1 MTDFFRFEQDFVES
15 LRCIPMQVRYKLDT
29 CGIKLKLQQWN
40 LFTLE
45 DRERLVSNDVKDV
58 AMIRAYRSIL
68 TELIQARSGEA
79 PTELPVESLPAWLND
94 WQVPAV
100 LMARTTDL
108 GRELSIEQW
117 QRLSPL
123 QRFALI
129 KLSQSSHEQNNFQP
143 ALAEFG
149 LL

>member
-45 DRERLVSNDVKDV
+45 DRERLVSNGVEDV
-58 AMIRAYRSIL
+58 AAIRAYRSIL

-94 WQVPAV
+94 RQVPAV

>member
-1 MTDFFRFEQDFVES
+1 MADFFQFEQDFVES

-29 CGIKLKLQQWN
+29 CGIKLKLQQWS

-45 DRERLVSNDVKDV
+45 DRELLVSNGVEND
-58 AMIRAYRSIL
+58 AAIQFYRSIL
-68 TELIQARSGEA
+68 TKLIQARSGEA
-79 PTELPVESLPAWLND
+79 PTELPVDPSPAWLND
-94 WQVPAV
+94 RQIPLV
-100 LMARTTDL
+100 LIAKTADL
-108 GRELSIEQW
+108 GWEMSIEQW

-143 ALAEFG
+143 ALKEFG

>member
-1 MTDFFRFEQDFVES
+1 MADFFQFEQDFVES

-29 CGIKLKLQQWN
+29 CGIKLKLQQWS

-45 DRERLVSNDVKDV
+45 DRELLVSNGVENDAAIQV
-58 AMIRAYRSIL
+58 YRSIL
-68 TELIQARSGEA
+68 TKLIQARSGDA
-79 PTELPVESLPAWLND
+79 PTELLVDPEPAWLND
-94 WQVPAV
+94 RQIP
-100 LMARTTDL
+100 LMLIAKTAAL
-108 GRELSIEQW
+108 GWEMSIEQW

-143 ALAEFG
+143 ALKEFG
-149 LL
+149 LV